1 MIMLHDLCAHLL
13 PPAAHVQLKT
23 LIIDELRLILV
34 AAMMAPKAPCPDC
47 HHLASRVHSGYQRT
61 LADLPWAMA
70 PMQLRLHV
78 RRFLCTTCPCSR
90 QTFSERLPTVA
101 PLYARTT
108 TRLAQTQAETGLA
121 LGGAAGPR
129 HLARHG
135 LPVSRHTLLRRVRRL
150 PTPPSPP
157 PQVVGI
163 DDWAWRKGHRYGTIV
178 VDLERGCPIDV
189 LEDRL
194 AETVATWLKAHPD
207 VKIVARDRADAYA
220 SGIRQGAPEAVQ
232 VADRFHLVQNLAA
245 ALEQVFSAHH
255 QDLAALHEAQSREL
269 VTRDDG
275 SVAIPVPAPLRPPTV
290 QEKAAQRRARRL
302 ARYEQVWALHR
313 QGWPVAEIVRQV
325 GVSPGTVYHY
335 LRTPPFPE
343 YKKPSRKPRSVLN
356 PYTAYLVQ
364 RWNGGCRDTRRLFEE
379 IHQQGYPGSYATV
392 ARYTQRLGLA
402 QGLPPRQRSAPRQGR
417 RRTPLPAVA
426 EPKTKPLTA
435 RGAVWLV
442 LRRETKRDE
451 DDTEQLVQLQQQHE
465 ELAAAIELTQ
475 AFTQLVR
482 QRQGE
487 GLEAWL
493 ERAAQSGLRAFQSF
507 ARSVWEDYKAVQA
520 GLTLPWST
528 GPVEGHINRLKMLK
542 RQMFGRANID
552 LLRQRVL
559 LPT

>member
-1 MIMLHDLCAHLL
+1 MITLHDLCAHLL
-13 PPAAHVQLKT
+13 PPAAHVQFKT
-23 LIIDELRLILV
+23 LIIDEPRLILV

-61 LADLPWAMA
+61 LTDLPWTTA
-70 PMQLRLHV
+70 PMQLRLHI
-78 RRFLCTTCPCSR
+78 RRFLCTTCTCSR
-90 QTFSERLPTVA
+90 QTFSERLPTIA

-108 TRLAQTQAETGLA
+108 TRLAGRQAATGLS
-121 LGGAAGPR
+121 LGGAAGAR
-129 HLARHG
+129 YLARHG
-135 LPVSRHTLLRRVRRL
+135 ARVSRRTLLRRVRRL
-150 PTPPSPP
+150 AAPEGPA

-163 DDWAWRKGHRYGTIV
+163 DDWAWRKGHRYGTLV

-194 AETVATWLKAHPD
+194 AETVAAWLKAHPD

-220 SGIRQGAPEAVQ
+220 AGIRQGAPAAMQ

-255 QDLAALHEAQSREL
+255 QDLEALHEAQSHEL
-269 VTRDDG
+269 VTREDG
-275 SVAIPVPAPLRPPTV
+275 SVAVPVPAPPRPLSV

-313 QGWPVAEIVRQV
+313 QGWSAEAITRQV

-335 LRTPPFPE
+335 LRTTTFPE
-343 YKKPSRKPRSVLN
+343 YKKSSRRSRSVLS
-356 PYTAYLVQ
+356 PYIAYLVQ

-417 RRTPLPAVA
+417 PHGPLPAVA

-442 LRRETKRDE
+442 LRREGKRDE
-451 DDTEQLVQLQQQHE
+451 DDTEQLAQLQQQHE
-465 ELAAAIELTQ
+465 EMAAAIELTQ

-487 GLEAWL
+487 GLESWL
-493 ERAAQSGLRAFQSF
+493 ERAAQSGLRAFQGF
-507 ARSVWEDYKAVQA
+507 ARSVREDAEAVKA
-520 GLTLPWST
+520 G
-528 GPVEGHINRLKMLK
+528 
-542 RQMFGRANID
+542 
-552 LLRQRVL
+552 
-559 LPT
+559 